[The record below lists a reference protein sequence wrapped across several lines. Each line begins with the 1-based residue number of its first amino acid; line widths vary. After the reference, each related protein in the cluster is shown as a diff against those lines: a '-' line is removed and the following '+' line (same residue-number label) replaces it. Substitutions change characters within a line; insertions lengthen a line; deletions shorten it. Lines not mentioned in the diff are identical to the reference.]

1 MNWMADD
8 REFDRLLEEEL
19 SALPLPDETVEEIT
33 PWKRAMTRIVWGVGL
48 TTCTLNFWYL
58 NYLLPAV
65 GVVLLLLGF
74 RTLRKENRWF
84 AFCWA
89 AAAVDAAAFFFLR
102 VKDATLWSG
111 TNVPF
116 GEALALL
123 QLAQSFCLWQGI
135 KAVRRAAGQEDRAG
149 AAAALLVFQT
159 VLTALGLMSGWALQL
174 QGLIFVVPILILYIC
189 IMRSL
194 ARLPALLDGA
204 GYQVRAARV
213 RLSDRVV
220 WITWAAVLA
229 LCIPL
234 AGALFCRYPMEWAPV
249 PDNEQAGL
257 EEIRDNLLDLGMPEQ
272 VVDDLAPEDLAAL
285 EGALS
290 VTTQVDVVSFRDVRE
305 LRASDIAVELPEG
318 RWRIIHH
325 FLWQGYPGPRTTEC
339 IKLWPTT
346 QEQLEGG
353 WRQEGGLTG
362 RLLYDW
368 EGTTYTGDYYSIS
381 TVNYTS
387 QSIFWGQTENTDP
400 FALFSLP
407 RRGDNCRGY
416 LTYGA
421 EMVEEGWLLSS
432 WNNYTHQVSWLN
444 YPAMTAQEYD
454 MSGMLNGFGAFET
467 SQSAIQFRPR
477 EEKGTYQEHRFV
489 D

>member
-1 MNWMADD
+1 MADD

-74 RTLRKENRWF
+74 RTLRRENRWF

-194 ARLPALLDGA
+194 ARLPALLDGNAVGCIGA
-204 GYQVRAARV
+204 GKRPDSTNDYFLFSARIFRAAR
-213 RLSDRVV
+213 LDRSARFPRGS
-220 WITWAAVLA
+220 TASLLLGHTAGKAGDQHHRRENPCHFGCKMLHVL
-229 LCIPL
+229 
-234 AGALFCRYPMEWAPV
+234 
-249 PDNEQAGL
+249 
-257 EEIRDNLLDLGMPEQ
+257 
-272 VVDDLAPEDLAAL
+272 
-285 EGALS
+285 
-290 VTTQVDVVSFRDVRE
+290 
-305 LRASDIAVELPEG
+305 
-318 RWRIIHH
+318 
-325 FLWQGYPGPRTTEC
+325 FLH
-339 IKLWPTT
+339 L
-346 QEQLEGG
+346 
-353 WRQEGGLTG
+353 
-362 RLLYDW
+362 
-368 EGTTYTGDYYSIS
+368 
-381 TVNYTS
+381 
-387 QSIFWGQTENTDP
+387 
-400 FALFSLP
+400 
-407 RRGDNCRGY
+407 
-416 LTYGA
+416 
-421 EMVEEGWLLSS
+421 
-432 WNNYTHQVSWLN
+432 
-444 YPAMTAQEYD
+444 
-454 MSGMLNGFGAFET
+454 
-467 SQSAIQFRPR
+467 
-477 EEKGTYQEHRFV
+477 
-489 D
+489 